1 MFCWVTSFTPF
12 DFTGYKLWL
21 ESVFSTAP
29 CKWRLFI
36 RSSGGTTYTWTD
48 ASPVRSE
55 SQRYTPVSRGVT
67 LLTSKWLRCW
77 IYRVGGWV
85 CFKAGPSL
93 KIDDL
98 EATESSRCSVSL
110 MCSVTFEDQNDETFK
125 SFQIYDDILCMLDS
139 NDIQYRN
146 ITFASTLS
154 LYSIILSSLYHNMNW
169 GSTGPVSTTQ
179 SRFNWP
185 PVPTW
190 TTGSLGNIHT
200 CPVTTF
206 TLTIWL
212 LGFGSVFIWHSY
224 RPASRCWIFRI
235 CKAHVLASSP
245 ELLCNT
251 WYRMSLGR

>member
-98 EATESSRCSVSL
+98 EATELLRSSVSL
-110 MCSVTFEDQNDETFK
+110 MCSVTFLKIKMMKLFNFF
-125 SFQIYDDILCMLDS
+125 SIYDDKICMLDS
-139 NDIQYRN
+139 KYIQYRKYYLCVN
-146 ITFASTLS
+146 IITVLY
-154 LYSIILSSLYHNMNW
+154 YSIIS
-169 GSTGPVSTTQ
+169 
-179 SRFNWP
+179 
-185 PVPTW
+185 VP
-190 TTGSLGNIHT
+190 
-200 CPVTTF
+200 
-206 TLTIWL
+206 
-212 LGFGSVFIWHSY
+212 
-224 RPASRCWIFRI
+224 
-235 CKAHVLASSP
+235 
-245 ELLCNT
+245 
-251 WYRMSLGR
+251 

>member
-98 EATESSRCSVSL
+98 EATELLRCSVSL
-110 MCSVTFEDQNDETFK
+110 MCSVTFEDQNDETFQF
-125 SFQIYDDILCMLDS
+125 FQIYDDKICIDNLYTYVKLYIFLCWYS
-139 NDIQYRN
+139 YCWSSFVIIKSFPAIKN
-146 ITFASTLS
+146 FANKNQKKGKINP
-154 LYSIILSSLYHNMNW
+154 Y
-169 GSTGPVSTTQ
+169 
-179 SRFNWP
+179 P
-185 PVPTW
+185 P
-190 TTGSLGNIHT
+190 
-200 CPVTTF
+200 F
-206 TLTIWL
+206 M
-212 LGFGSVFIWHSY
+212 
-224 RPASRCWIFRI
+224 
-235 CKAHVLASSP
+235 K
-245 ELLCNT
+245 
-251 WYRMSLGR
+251 